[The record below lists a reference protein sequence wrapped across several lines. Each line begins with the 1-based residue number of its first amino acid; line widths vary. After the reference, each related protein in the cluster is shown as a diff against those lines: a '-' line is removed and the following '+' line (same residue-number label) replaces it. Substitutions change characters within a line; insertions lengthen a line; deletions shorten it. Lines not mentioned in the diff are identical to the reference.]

1 VAEPAVSPT
10 HAAERFMQRLL
21 NERIEQVE
29 EPYTRKSKGRRRPD
43 PDEPRLPTRCGESAA
58 HENAGAP

>member
-21 NERIEQVE
+21 DERIEQVE
-29 EPYTRKSKGRRRPD
+29 EP
-43 PDEPRLPTRCGESAA
+43 
-58 HENAGAP
+58 

>member
-1 VAEPAVSPT
+1 MAEPAVSPT

-29 EPYTRKSKGRRRPD
+29 EP
-43 PDEPRLPTRCGESAA
+43 
-58 HENAGAP
+58 